1 MPLALP
7 LELKKKA
14 PLIRTAEEVHSNKT
28 NAEFTTYPGPPP
40 VPNVNDDDTQV
51 FIPPAPIAPMP
62 PSVPSPDVF
71 MNEVKTWILDLEAI
85 RDDIYLMSVKN
96 AVLLDS
102 LAMAGECTGIYDV
115 RACDGMEE

>member
-7 LELKKKA
+7 LELKKKT
-14 PLIRTAEEVHSNKT
+14 PCIRSAEEVQSNKT
-28 NAEFTTYPGPPP
+28 NAESTYPGPA
-40 VPNVNDDDTQV
+40 PNVNDDDTQV

-62 PSVPSPDVF
+62 ASVPSPDVF

-102 LAMAGECTGIYDV
+102 LAMAGEFTGIYDV